1 MVRTISPY
9 HQISS
14 TTSIDIQKEC
24 SRFNN
29 NWPTEVYRYVEPG
42 IESNTHYKHIKMY
55 NSTYRRYQYTEVRTI
70 NYDSHV
76 IAYRISIN
84 YIWYYIRYLCIS
96 YRIYIR
102 YLMFF
107 NQTSSKWM
115 ILYLKCPV
123 NLLCVQNLTFMLIQ
137 FIMVI
142 SIYF

>member
-55 NSTYRRYQYTEVRTI
+55 NSTYRRYQYTEVRTT
-70 NYDSHV
+70 ST
-76 IAYRISIN
+76 IA
-84 YIWYYIRYLCIS
+84 
-96 YRIYIR
+96 
-102 YLMFF
+102 M
-107 NQTSSKWM
+107 
-115 ILYLKCPV
+115 
-123 NLLCVQNLTFMLIQ
+123 
-137 FIMVI
+137 
-142 SIYF
+142 